1 MFVQFL
7 AAVIG
12 VSPIFF
18 FQSELSNLEA
28 TPGWQTFAPIAGLS
42 LLLAGC
48 FYRERQPIPP

>member
-28 TPGWQTFAPIAGLS
+28 TPGWQTFAPIAGR
-42 LLLAGC
+42 ACARTGGII
-48 FYRERQPIPP
+48 RHR